1 MDKPKKILLIDDDP
15 DFVRPIKLLLESSSY
30 EVITGDSQE
39 EGERLIKDTDP
50 DLCIFDLMLE
60 HYDSGFILCHHLKKT
75 NPDIPVILITSSTSE
90 TGLKFHA
97 ETESERRWLKAD
109 SVMDKMIRPDQL
121 ISEINKLLK
130 K

>member
-1 MDKPKKILLIDDDP
+1 MDNPIKILLIDDDP
-15 DFVRPIKLLLESSSY
+15 DFIRNIKIILESSSY
-30 EVITGDSQE
+30 EVIAGDSQE
-39 EGERLIKDTDP
+39 EGERLIEETMP

-60 HYDSGFILCHHLKKT
+60 HYDSGFILCHHLKRR

-97 ETESERRWLKAD
+97 ETESERRWLKAN

-121 ISEINKLLK
+121 ISEINKLLRK
-130 K
+130 